1 MLWRALCTELHSQL
15 HCSNSG
21 RIAGDFVTWRFRLHR
36 KNLPASACRAAFVG
50 GREGPVPGA
59 SPSLPSAGSLVAVD
73 TEGWSPGGSCP
84 SACSTGRPAAV
95 VVEGEVV
102 LGSVEDGIPWW
113 VDEGGSPD
121 A

>member
-1 MLWRALCTELHSQL
+1 MLWRALCTELFFQL

-21 RIAGDFVTWRFRLHR
+21 RIAGDFVTWLLCLHR

-50 GREGPVPGA
+50 GRGAPVPGA
-59 SPSLPSAGSLVAVD
+59 SPPLLSAGSFVAVD
-73 TEGWSPGGSCP
+73 AEGWSPGGSLP

-95 VVEGEVV
+95 VVEGEVE
-102 LGSVEDGIPWW
+102 LGPVEDGIPWW
-113 VDEGGSPD
+113 VSEGGSPD